1 MKINYVVLFKKIQF
15 CQFGYQV
22 IFVLVFLIFSFEND
36 QMLNLAKFSREK
48 RKKEKSKQRPERKR

>member
-1 MKINYVVLFKKIQF
+1 MKINCVVLLKKSILSNWLLGQF
-15 CQFGYQV
+15 CSCV
-22 IFVLVFLIFSFEND
+22 PDISFEND